1 MQNVTTATNYS
12 QRIISVFMAL
22 CGCVCAEEIINH
34 HVGCSQKILQRKD
47 FLSIL
52 VQGTFRK
59 KHSERNIHMF
69 WKLQT
74 RGIYGGDQ
82 EGYFLEGKKEP
93 ESQ

>member
-1 MQNVTTATNYS
+1 MWDVVKKSYKEKTSYLYLY
-12 QRIISVFMAL
+12 R
-22 CGCVCAEEIINH
+22 
-34 HVGCSQKILQRKD
+34 
-47 FLSIL
+47 
-52 VQGTFRK
+52 